1 MNVLVISSNPRGGPS
16 TTTKKLVEGLTR
28 EGINAHSLTLSPRLP
43 STERSSILRYMP
55 PLLRLIYNEF
65 EFLRED
71 LDLYQHIILMD
82 LYPFL
87 IPLLRLKSSGSIIL
101 YVQGY
106 LYHQFINFLK
116 YSSVNTKIGSLLSM
130 NTFDVSKRL
139 GYIDHYLCTCAS
151 TCRSSSVPVEKSTL
165 LPLWLSEG
173 ELAELKKYEEESL
186 ERSPLSNRLLVLAY
200 TSNVFSPK
208 LLSGRDIL
216 YILLLVSK
224 RVKRDFKAILIDP
237 FSTLTTTKNIQVV
250 NFLAREKFLRLLSHS
265 SLLIDPLIDEEL
277 RNTTLEAMALG
288 VPVVKLLSPYYI
300 NYADYNDKD
309 LLLAHTIKE
318 LEDLITEY
326 LNNIE
331 SYYNYY
337 RRAGKKFVMEK
348 RVWDSVKEP
357 LLKYLYSSNKN
368 RL

>member
-1 MNVLVISSNPRGGPS
+1 M
-16 TTTKKLVEGLTR
+16 VEGLTR
-28 EGINAHSLTLSPRLP
+28 EGIDVNSLTLSSSP
-43 STERSSILRYMP
+43 SSIGDSSILRYMP
-55 PLLRLIYNEF
+55 PLLRLIFGEF
-65 EFLRED
+65 ELLKWD
-71 LDLYQHIILMD
+71 LDFYQHIILMD

-87 IPLLRLKSSGSIIL
+87 IPLLRLKSSGNIIL

-130 NTFDVSKRL
+130 ITFDVSKGL
-139 GYIDHYLCTCAS
+139 SYINHYLCTCAS

-165 LPLWLSEG
+165 LPLWLSER

-186 ERSPLSNRLLVLAY
+186 ERSPLSNRPLVLAY

-237 FSTLTTTKNIQVV
+237 LSNPTAMRNIQVV
-250 NFLAREKFLRLLSHS
+250 NFLDRGRFIRLLSQS

-288 VPVVKLLSPYYI
+288 VPVVKLLSPYHI

-337 RRAGKKFVMEK
+337 HRAEKKFVMEK

-357 LLKYLYSSNKN
+357 LLKYLYCSNKN

>member
-16 TTTKKLVEGLTR
+16 TTTRKMVEGLTR
-28 EGINAHSLTLSPRLP
+28 EGIDVNSLTLSSRP
-43 STERSSILRYMP
+43 SSTGGSGILSYMP
-55 PLLRLIYNEF
+55 PLLRLIFGEF
-65 EFLRED
+65 ELLRWD
-71 LDLYQHIILMD
+71 LDFYQHIILMD

-130 NTFDVSKRL
+130 ITFDVSKRL
-139 GYIDHYLCTCAS
+139 SYIDQYLCTCAS

-186 ERSPLSNRLLVLAY
+186 ERSPLSNRPLVLAY

-224 RVKRDFKAILIDP
+224 RVRRDFKAILIDP
-237 FSTLTTTKNIQVV
+237 FSTPTTTKNIQVV
-250 NFLAREKFLRLLSHS
+250 NFLAREKFLKLLSQS

-288 VPVVKLLSPYYI
+288 VPVVKLLSPRYVT
-300 NYADYNDKD
+300 YADYSDRE

-318 LEDLITEY
+318 LVDLIIGY
-326 LNNIE
+326 LNNME
-331 SYYNYY
+331 SYYDYY
-337 RRAGKKFVMEK
+337 HKAEKKFIIEK
-348 RVWDSVKEP
+348 RVWNSVKEP
-357 LLKYLYSSNKN
+357 LLKYLYSQHSKH
-368 RL
+368 